1 MEGTDLPFRCRIPLV
16 EKVWKIQNNSLAC
29 VSLNAN
35 VEILSKRCEVGCI
48 CQIQGRG
55 YNSEGIYIYIY
66 IYIYTLKLSVKSYY
80 LKL

>member
-35 VEILSKRCEVGCI
+35 VEILSKRCDLGVFVKFRGEAI
-48 CQIQGRG
+48 IQKV
-55 YNSEGIYIYIY
+55 Y
-66 IYIYTLKLSVKSYY
+66 IYIYTLKLSVKRYY